1 MRVKP
6 AGDRRLTRGA
16 TAAARRLARA
26 AILGVALVATALL
39 PAYTAAA
46 ATGPTPPGQDSF
58 YRYARPLGKIAPGTV
73 LRTRT
78 VTVTGVSVPV
88 TATQILYRTS
98 GELGQPTVTVTTLLR
113 STTSALHPTKI
124 VSYQSA
130 YDALGAQCDP
140 SYTLQGGG
148 PAGDVTRSQLP
159 FISNYV
165 TSGYAVLVPDYEG
178 EGLDW
183 TAGQESGYDTLDSI
197 RAAERYLH
205 LQAKTTPVGIT
216 GYSGGSIATEF
227 AAELAHSYAPSLH
240 IVAAAAGGVPV
251 DLLHNLIYINGSPS
265 WASTIPPSTVATAR
279 AVGLNLRPALS
290 PYGLQLTGQVKH
302 ACIAQFLGR
311 YPGLTYQKLFKPRYA
326 NVLKTLPSF
335 VSVGDHMIMGRSG
348 TPKMPMLLG
357 VGNADGTGDGVMISR
372 DVRQLAYEYC
382 HRGVSVQFHEY
393 TGDTHTVAA
402 VVFEPQAAAFLGQR
416 LSGQPAVNGCASIT
430 PGNSL
435 APTPVPQ
442 SNLLRFGWRG
452 LRAAAG
458 GIVVQVRAF
467 ARTQH
472 DVGIVLRR
480 QGAVVARAH
489 LTRVGTKTQ
498 RLILL
503 ANGRVPPSGDYT
515 VTVSVNGGSLIW
527 QDHHVG

>member
-1 MRVKP
+1 MVVKS
-6 AGDRRLTRGA
+6 AGDRWLARGV
-16 TAAARRLARA
+16 TAAAPWLARA
-26 AILGVALVATALL
+26 ATLGAALVATALVS
-39 PAYTAAA
+39 AFAAAA

-58 YRYARPLGKIAPGTV
+58 YRYSGPLGKIAPGTV

-98 GELGQPTVTVTTLLR
+98 GELGQATVTVTTLLR
-113 STTSALHPTKI
+113 STTSALRPTKI

-148 PAGDVTRSQLP
+148 PAGDVTRSQLI

-165 TSGYAVLVPDYEG
+165 KSGYAVLVPDYEG

-205 LQAKTTPVGIT
+205 LQARTTPVGIT

-227 AAELAHSYAPSLH
+227 AAELAQSYAPSLH

-251 DLLHNLIYINGSPS
+251 DLLHNLTYINGSPS

-290 PYGLQLTGQVKH
+290 SYGLQLTGQVKH

-311 YPGLTYQKLFKPRYA
+311 YPGLTYQKLFKPQYA
-326 NVLKTLPSF
+326 DVLKALPSF

-348 TPKMPMLLG
+348 TPNMPMLLG

-372 DVRQLAYEYC
+372 DVQQLAYEYC
-382 HRGVSVQFHEY
+382 RRGVSVQFHEY
-393 TGDTHTVAA
+393 TGDTHTIAA
-402 VVFEPQAAAFLGQR
+402 VAFEPQAAAFLEQR
-416 LSGQPAVNGCASIT
+416 LNGLPAVNGCASIT

-442 SNLLRFGWRG
+442 SNLLRFSWLG
-452 LRAAAG
+452 LRAAAR
-458 GIVVQVRAF
+458 GIAVQVRAPG
-467 ARTQH
+467 RTQRE
-472 DVGIVLRR
+472 VGIILKR

-489 LTRVGTKTQ
+489 LARVGTTRQ
-498 RLILL
+498 TLILR
-503 ANGRVPPSGDYT
+503 ANGRMPPPGDYT